1 VETVGAV
8 NFTVACVLP
17 AVALTPVGA
26 VGAAAK
32 TGFTAASTGA
42 QRSIKIR
49 VKVYRVIV
57 GLGFSLIEYLQK
69 SHENL
74 SVSVGKSI
82 AAEINKSSQVSSA
95 NTREFEK
102 ARGSVRKSESADV
115 RAKRFFCPL
124 ILGLRSMKLLLL
136 AQF

>member
-8 NFTVACVLP
+8 NFTVACALP

-102 ARGSVRKSESADV
+102 ARGSVRKSESVTRLPSARIIRYD
-115 RAKRFFCPL
+115 A
-124 ILGLRSMKLLLL
+124 IN
-136 AQF
+136 AQAS

>member
-1 VETVGAV
+1 MSEVAAIGRPSEVAGFALAGALIGA
-8 NFTVACVLP
+8 TVACALP

-49 VKVYRVIV
+49 VKVCRVIV

-69 SHENL
+69 LH
-74 SVSVGKSI
+74 
-82 AAEINKSSQVSSA
+82 
-95 NTREFEK
+95 
-102 ARGSVRKSESADV
+102 
-115 RAKRFFCPL
+115 
-124 ILGLRSMKLLLL
+124 
-136 AQF
+136 